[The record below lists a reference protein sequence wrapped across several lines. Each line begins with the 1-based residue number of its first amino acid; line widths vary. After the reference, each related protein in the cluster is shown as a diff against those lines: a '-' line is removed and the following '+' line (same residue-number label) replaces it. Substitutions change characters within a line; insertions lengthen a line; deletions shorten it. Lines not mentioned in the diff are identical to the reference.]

1 MRKISANYIFPVSG
15 APLKNGIIVL
25 DSNNVIT
32 DIIDTGG
39 NLKEIAN
46 LEYYNGIIV
55 PGFVNSHCHIELSHL
70 KGKFQEKKG
79 LPDFISQLNSQRK
92 TDLDIIYE
100 EIQNSHDEM
109 LRNGIVA
116 VGDICNTSD
125 SFAIKTSEE
134 IIYHS
139 FIEIFGLE
147 ADKANEII
155 QNGEILLQQISK
167 KFPHPHSL
175 IPHAPYSVSPELFK
189 QLSRF
194 FQSSIVSIHNQE
206 SKTEKEMFNSCK
218 GALYSSLSNFFDLS
232 AWDPKHINS
241 LQYSLNYLQ
250 YSDQIL
256 LVHNTFTGLEDLRIA
271 DPFLSKIYWVLCPNA
286 NLYIENQLPDI
297 KLFQNH
303 KLNIAL
309 GTDSLASNS
318 SLSIFEEIKTISTH
332 FPDIKLEE
340 IIKWGTLNGAKALN
354 FSNQLGSLE
363 VGKKPGINLIS
374 LLDLENMKLKKESM
388 MKRLA

>member
-1 MRKISANYIFPVSG
+1 MRRISANYIFPVSG

-32 DIIDTGG
+32 DIIDTRG

-46 LEYYNGIIV
+46 LEYYNGIII
-55 PGFVNSHCHIELSHL
+55 PGFVNSHCHLELSHL
-70 KGKFQEKKG
+70 KGKIQENKG
-79 LPDFISQLNSQRK
+79 LPNFISQVNNQRK
-92 TDLDIIYE
+92 LDLDTIYK

-109 LRNGIVA
+109 VRNGIVA

-125 SFAIKTSEE
+125 SFATKTSKE

-147 ADKANEII
+147 TGKTKIYI
-155 QNGEILLQQISK
+155 QNGARLLQLLSR

-189 QLSRF
+189 QLTPF
-194 FQSSIVSIHNQE
+194 FKSSIVSIHNQE
-206 SKTEKEMFNSCK
+206 SKAETEMFFSRK
-218 GALYSSLSNFFDLS
+218 GALYNSLSNVVNMSDW
-232 AWDPKHINS
+232 APEQKNS

-250 YSDQIL
+250 NSKQIL
-256 LVHNTFTGLEDLRIA
+256 LVHNTFTGPEDLIIA
-271 DPFLSKIYWVLCPNA
+271 APFLSNIHWVLCPNA
-286 NLYIENQLPDI
+286 NMYIENQLPNLTLLR
-297 KLFQNH
+297 KH

-318 SLSIFEEIKTISTH
+318 RLSILEEIKTISFH
-332 FPDIKLEE
+332 FPEINLEE
-340 IIKWGTLNGAKALN
+340 LIEWGTLNGAKALN
-354 FSNQLGSLE
+354 FNNQLGSLE

-374 LLDLENMKLKKESM
+374 KLDLENMKIKKESIV
-388 MKRLA
+388 KKLA

>member
-1 MRKISANYIFPVSG
+1 MRKISANYIFPVSDV
-15 APLKNGIIVL
+15 PLKNGIIVL

-70 KGKFQEKKG
+70 KGKLQEKKG
-79 LPDFISQLNSQRK
+79 LPNFISQVNNQRK
-92 TDLDIIYE
+92 VNQDTIYE
-100 EIQNSHDEM
+100 KIQSSHDEM
-109 LRNGIVA
+109 VRNGIVA

-125 SFAIKTSEE
+125 SFATKTSEE

-139 FIEIFGLE
+139 FVEIFGLE
-147 ADKANEII
+147 AVKAKEII
-155 QNGEILLQQISK
+155 QKGEGLLQLIKK

-175 IPHAPYSVSPELFK
+175 TLHAPYSVSPELFK
-189 QLSRF
+189 QLTPF
-194 FQSSIVSIHNQE
+194 FESSIVSIHNQE
-206 SKTEKEMFNSCK
+206 SKAEKEMFYSSK
-218 GALYSSLSNFFDLS
+218 GALYNSLSEFVDLND
-232 AWDPKHINS
+232 WDPKQKNS

-250 YSDQIL
+250 NSKQIL
-256 LVHNTFTGLEDLRIA
+256 LVHNTFTSLEDLKIA
-271 DPFLSKIYWVLCPNA
+271 NPFLSKIYWVLCPNA
-286 NLYIENQLPDI
+286 NLYIENHLPDL
-297 KLFQNH
+297 KLLREH
-303 KLNIAL
+303 ELNIAL

-318 SLSIFEEIKTISTH
+318 RLSILEEIKTISSH
-332 FPDIKLEE
+332 FPEIKLEE
-340 IIKWGTLNGAKALN
+340 LIEWGTLNGAKALN

-374 LLDLENMKLKKESM
+374 TLDLENMRIKNESVIKKL
-388 MKRLA
+388 A

>member
-1 MRKISANYIFPVSG
+1 MRKISANYIFPISG

-46 LEYYNGIIV
+46 LEYYNGILI

-70 KGKFQEKKG
+70 KGKFQEKTG
-79 LPDFISQLNSQRK
+79 LPNFISQVNSQRK
-92 TDLDIIYE
+92 ADLNIIYE

-109 LRNGIVA
+109 IKNGIVA
-116 VGDICNTSD
+116 VGDICNTSN
-125 SFAIKTSEE
+125 SFTIKTSEE
-134 IIYHS
+134 INYHS

-147 ADKANEII
+147 AEKAKEII
-155 QNGEILLQQISK
+155 QNGKIFLQQISN

-175 IPHAPYSVSPELFK
+175 IPHAPYSVSPELFT
-189 QLSRF
+189 QLSQF

-206 SKTEKEMFNSCK
+206 SKTEKEMFNGDK
-218 GALYSSLSNFFDLS
+218 GALYNSLSKFVDLS
-232 AWDPKHINS
+232 KWDPKYKNS

-250 YSDQIL
+250 YSEQIL
-256 LVHNTFTGLEDLRIA
+256 LVHNTFTDPEDLKIA

-297 KLFQNH
+297 KLLQEH

-318 SLSIFEEIKTISTH
+318 SLSILEEIKTISSH

-340 IIKWGTLNGAKALN
+340 LIRWGTLNGAKALN
-354 FSNQLGSLE
+354 FSNQYGSLE

-374 LLDLENMKLKKESM
+374 MLDLENMKIKKESVV
-388 MKRLA
+388 KKLA

>member
-39 NLKEIAN
+39 NLKETAN

-70 KGKFQEKKG
+70 KGKLQQKTG
-79 LPDFISQLNSQRK
+79 LPHFISQVNNQPKAGLN
-92 TDLDIIYE
+92 IIHE

-109 LRNGIVA
+109 IKNGIVA
-116 VGDICNTSD
+116 VGDICNTSN
-125 SFAIKTSEE
+125 SFTIKASEE
-134 IIYHS
+134 ISYHS

-147 ADKANEII
+147 AKNAKKII
-155 QNGEILLQQISK
+155 QNGEMLLQQISK
-167 KFPHPHSL
+167 IFPHPHSL
-175 IPHAPYSVSPELFK
+175 IPHAPYSVSPELFT
-189 QLSRF
+189 QLSHF

-206 SKTEKEMFNSCK
+206 SKAEKEMFNSGK
-218 GALYSSLSNFFDLS
+218 GALYNSLSKFVNLS
-232 AWDPKHINS
+232 KWDPEHNNS

-250 YSDQIL
+250 NSKQIL
-256 LVHNTFTGLEDLRIA
+256 LVHNTFTDQEDLKIA

-297 KLFQNH
+297 KLLRKH

-318 SLSIFEEIKTISTH
+318 SLSILEEIKTISSH

-340 IIKWGTLNGAKALN
+340 LIKWGTLNGAKALN
-354 FSNQLGSLE
+354 FSNQYGSLE

-374 LLDLENMKLKKESM
+374 TLDLENMKINSESVVKK
-388 MKRLA
+388 LA